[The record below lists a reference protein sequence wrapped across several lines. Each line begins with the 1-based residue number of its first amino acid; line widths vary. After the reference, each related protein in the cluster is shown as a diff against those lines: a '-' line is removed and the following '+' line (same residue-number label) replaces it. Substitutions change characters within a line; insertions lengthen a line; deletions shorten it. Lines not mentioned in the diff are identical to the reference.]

1 MPEDPKN
8 MRLQTTFYRQA
19 KSYIGPVFMMYNTIN
34 AKKPLRFKGIVKKIA
49 LSHLTIILY
58 QMAGLTPQG

>member
-1 MPEDPKN
+1 
-8 MRLQTTFYRQA
+8 
-19 KSYIGPVFMMYNTIN
+19 MMSNTIN
-34 AKKPLRFKGIVKKIA
+34 AKNLLGFKGMVKKIV

>member
-1 MPEDPKN
+1 
-8 MRLQTTFYRQA
+8 MRSQATFYRQV
-19 KSYIGPVFMMYNTIN
+19 KSYIGPVFMICNTIN
-34 AKKPLRFKGIVKKIA
+34 AKKPLYFKGMVKKIV